1 MKSRQLALDQAA
13 GTCAN
18 KKNGHNRHTVAVAG
32 RTARPFTFAGCS
44 MDQLPTTWA
53 ALCALAFVLGA
64 KHGFDADHLAT
75 IDGLTRYNARTN
87 PRLARFCGALFSLG
101 HGAIVLL
108 VALAAGALASRW
120 QAPGWLELTGV
131 SISILFLFGL
141 AFLNLHAVLTTH
153 PHEVVRPAGLKGRLL
168 GSIFSVQSPWAVA
181 AVGALFALSFDTVS
195 QAALFALAAGRF
207 GGIAHALMVAG
218 IFVLGMLVVD
228 GINGLWLQR
237 LIRRADRTAIVASR
251 VMALAVAGL
260 SLAVGLF
267 TVAKLVAPD
276 VDAWA
281 EGRELWFGGA
291 VIVGVLVAFATG
303 MCVARRRVTVA

>member
-1 MKSRQLALDQAA
+1 
-13 GTCAN
+13 
-18 KKNGHNRHTVAVAG
+18 
-32 RTARPFTFAGCS
+32 
-44 MDQLPTTWA
+44 MDHLPTTWA

-75 IDGLTRYNARTN
+75 IDGLTRYNARSN
-87 PRLARFCGALFSLG
+87 PRLARFCGSLFSLG
-101 HGAIVLL
+101 HGVVVLL
-108 VALAAGALASRW
+108 VALAAGSLASRW
-120 QAPGWLELTGV
+120 HAPDWLELTGV
-131 SISILFLFGL
+131 TVSILFLFGL

-168 GSIFSVQSPWAVA
+168 GRIFTVRSPWAVA

-207 GGIAHALMVAG
+207 GGVAHALVVAG

-237 LIRRADRTAIVASR
+237 LIRRADRTAAVASR

-267 TVAKLVAPD
+267 TVAKLFVPD
-276 VDAWA
+276 VGAWA

-291 VIVGVLVAFATG
+291 VIAGVLVAFGAG
-303 MCVARRRVTVA
+303 LLAARKQAPIAGRA

>member
-1 MKSRQLALDQAA
+1 
-13 GTCAN
+13 
-18 KKNGHNRHTVAVAG
+18 
-32 RTARPFTFAGCS
+32 

-101 HGAIVLL
+101 HGTIVLL

-168 GSIFSVQSPWAVA
+168 GRIFTVQSPWAVA

-207 GGIAHALMVAG
+207 GGIAHALMIAC

-267 TVAKLVAPD
+267 TVAKLLAPD

-291 VIVGVLVAFATG
+291 VIAGVLVAFATG
-303 MCVARRRVTVA
+303 MRVARRRVTVAGRA